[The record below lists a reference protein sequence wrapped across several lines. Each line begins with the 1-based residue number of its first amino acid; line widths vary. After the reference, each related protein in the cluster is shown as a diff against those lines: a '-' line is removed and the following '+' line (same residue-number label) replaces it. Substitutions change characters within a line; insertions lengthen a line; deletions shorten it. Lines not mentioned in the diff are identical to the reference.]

1 MTKWGS
7 RFYNGHVT
15 FLAPISA
22 LRAEAKPKQCV
33 PGINGVVEWVIV
45 LFYFTFLLKKEN
57 KLVQLICKHIG
68 GKLGVGGG
76 SILGLKAAFR

>member
-45 LFYFTFLLKKEN
+45 LFYFTF
-57 KLVQLICKHIG
+57 
-68 GKLGVGGG
+68 
-76 SILGLKAAFR
+76 FF